1 MCIKSEI
8 NHIQKRLL
16 ERLNVKNGSTL
27 FTIIEAI
34 SQQAYAKGSFVVSQ
48 KNSTLAVKCDVTAST
63 ISRNLKKIKD
73 KCADL
78 IQIEQ
83 NRNVT
88 EQFASLMF
96 TLIPQTD
103 CKENLQLE
111 SKCEKNSQ
119 SNRKENLQLKCE
131 ENSHLGNKN
140 VKRTTNGVQTEQVN
154 NDTDSHDI
162 AESPTSNF
170 YNHSEVYISNPN
182 KVIDNNIVNK
192 ENVIQ
197 NAIIHE
203 EYVYARE
210 NGITKKMFF
219 KVIDEIKNKNN
230 ISNLKAYIRGAINNI
245 INHISFRNGT
255 RKYKNPMNQLF
266 YAWLNDDGHET
277 V

>member
-103 CKENLQLE
+103 C
-111 SKCEKNSQ
+111 
-119 SNRKENLQLKCE
+119 KENLQLKCE

>member
-1 MCIKSEI
+1 MCIKHEI
-8 NHIQKRLL
+8 NYIQTCLL
-16 ERLNVKNGSTL
+16 DRLNVRKGSTL

-88 EQFASLMF
+88 EQFASLVF
-96 TLIPQTD
+96 TFI
-103 CKENLQLE
+103 
-111 SKCEKNSQ
+111 SQ
-119 SNRKENLQLKCE
+119 SNSDKMSESNCDKKSQLNE
-131 ENSHLGNKN
+131 N

-170 YNHSEVYISNPN
+170 YTHSVVYISNQN
-182 KVIDNNIVNK
+182 KVIDTSIVK
-192 ENVIQ
+192 QEDIIQ
-197 NAIIHE
+197 NDIIHD
-203 EYVYARE
+203 EYVYARKK
-210 NGITKKMFF
+210 GINKKLFL
-219 KVIDEIKNKNN
+219 KVIDGIKNKRGIN
-230 ISNLKAYIRGAINNI
+230 SLRAYIRGAINNV

-255 RKYKNPMNQLF
+255 RTYDNSMNQFF
-266 YAWLNDDGHET
+266 YEWLHE
-277 V
+277 